1 MGLRVWVV
9 EEQTHAHVPVGFPF
23 EPINKPM
30 GREIDPN
37 PYPNR
42 AKTHRVSGSGYPL
55 PSLMM
60 DARRTYYFFVS
71 IVYMVLT
78 FDILYGAFI
87 CSGPSVIY

>member
-9 EEQTHAHVPVGFPF
+9 EEQTHAHVSVGFPF

-30 GREIDPN
+30 GREIGPN

-55 PSLMM
+55 SSLVVTSKLVMTLKQGS
-60 DARRTYYFFVS
+60 RSRSRFTGFR
-71 IVYMVLT
+71 
-78 FDILYGAFI
+78 
-87 CSGPSVIY
+87 